1 MLARLAVILA
11 LLGAAIPAWAQG
23 LLRDDFEGP
32 EPSLRQSGGDAAY
45 KVEAHLR
52 VQQGAHSGRW
62 CEFLK
67 IAGNNGTCA
76 YFSRPIGTARVIS
89 ELAPKVWLKADRGGL
104 QIMAHVVLPRS
115 TDPGSGK
122 PLTTLVRGSDYQQ
135 VGVWQQLRIDNLPL
149 LLERQVRVLRTQFGP
164 GVDSREAY
172 VDRILLNVYG
182 GPGITN
188 VWVDDLEVTGVVP
201 SESAESTAAAETG
214 PGGPMPAAPI
224 ARLTSLGSR
233 GASRVELKSSL
244 LMVDGKPFFPRA
256 VEYRGEPLARLKS
269 LGFNAIH
276 LTQSPTQGL
285 LDEAA
290 GLGLWLIA
298 PPPPA
303 RQLESRSADTPDT
316 KIGPQFDPVLVWDLG
331 SGLARSELEATRRW
345 AKLVQAA
352 DPRQRPLLCAADA
365 ELRDYTRFVNL
376 LMARRD
382 PLGTTLSLKNYM
394 DWLRDRSQLARGG
407 TPLWVTIQTEPA
419 PRLLEQLSL
428 LSPRTA
434 PIGLQESQ
442 IRTLVHAALASR
454 VRGICFASGSRL
466 DASDMATQRRA
477 AILEL
482 VNLELHL
489 IDRWAA
495 AGNSATN
502 ASTNDPSVSGAVI
515 ETDRSRLLLPIY
527 APPGGQF
534 VMGNSTVPK
543 LSFKLLGVPEGNNAY
558 ELSLT
563 SFRPLACQ

>member
-1 MLARLAVILA
+1 
-11 LLGAAIPAWAQG
+11 
-23 LLRDDFEGP
+23 
-32 EPSLRQSGGDAAY
+32 
-45 KVEAHLR
+45 
-52 VQQGAHSGRW
+52 
-62 CEFLK
+62 
-67 IAGNNGTCA
+67 
-76 YFSRPIGTARVIS
+76 
-89 ELAPKVWLKADRGGL
+89 
-104 QIMAHVVLPRS
+104 
-115 TDPGSGK
+115 
-122 PLTTLVRGSDYQQ
+122 
-135 VGVWQQLRIDNLPL
+135 
-149 LLERQVRVLRTQFGP
+149 
-164 GVDSREAY
+164 
-172 VDRILLNVYG
+172 
-182 GPGITN
+182 
-188 VWVDDLEVTGVVP
+188 
-201 SESAESTAAAETG
+201 
-214 PGGPMPAAPI
+214 MPAAPI
-224 ARLTSLGSR
+224 ARLSAPLSR

-256 VEYRGEPLARLKS
+256 IEYRGEPLARLKS

-276 LTQSPTQGL
+276 LAQLPTQGL

-298 PPPPA
+298 PPPTA
-303 RQLESRSADTPDT
+303 RQLESRSAEASDAQ
-316 KIGPQFDPVLVWDLG
+316 IGPQFDRVLVWDLG

-345 AKLVQAA
+345 ARLVQAA
-352 DPRQRPLLCAADA
+352 DPRQRPLVCAADS

-419 PRLLEQLSL
+419 PRLVEQLSL

-454 VRGICFASGSRL
+454 VRGMCFASGSRL
-466 DASDMATQRRA
+466 DASDAATRRRA

-495 AGNSATN
+495 AGNSATS
-502 ASTNDPSVSGAVI
+502 ASSNDPSVSGAVI

-563 SFRPLACQ
+563 SFRPLACQRVTGGTKVILGEADGNSFINEYDSLIVFTQDETVIRSLKTRLGEIRQRAAQLARDVVGAESIQVEVTEQRLRELGRAIPGTGTATRRETALKDLAQCDALLKSDAQGAYYQARHAQQALRIVQRAHWDQAVSATAWPLVDPFTANFATLPEHYLFAHEVANAPRSANRLP